1 VTYAVTVPGVRA
13 RGAQSA
19 EATIDMAYDLSGPEA
34 QSWAPARRPVPHV
47 PEVEKAIA
55 GGDFERGRELF
66 FGEQLKCSTCHRI
79 RGEGAIVGPDLSN
92 LAHRDAAAVLRDI
105 QEPSAAINPDYVA
118 YNVATRDGDDLT
130 GFVRAQSAETL
141 RIIGADGKER
151 LIEQKNVTSLKPS
164 AVSLMPTGL
173 LNELPDK
180 DVRSLL
186 TFLVSAPPKRE
197 EADAILRNDVVAER
211 RPLNV
216 VLVASKQD
224 HGPGQHDYPAWQTNW
239 AGKLP
244 EKTGFKVSTAW
255 EWPSS
260 AQWKQADAIVFYFWN
275 HDWSERRYAELDEF
289 QKRGGGLVL
298 LHAACIADK
307 DPEKLAERIGLAA
320 QPGRSGYLHTPFTLK
335 FANTNSSMGLKA
347 VELPMLD
354 EPYWPMIGDT
364 NRVQVLATGNIDSAD
379 RPLIWTYE
387 RGKGKVF
394 VSIPSHYTWTWQDPS
409 MEALFVRAI
418 RWVATGE
425 N

>member
-1 VTYAVTVPGVRA
+1 MPETE
-13 RGAQSA
+13 A
-19 EATIDMAYDLSGPEA
+19 EI
-34 QSWAPARRPVPHV
+34 V
-47 PEVEKAIA
+47 
-55 GGDFERGRELF
+55 GGDYERGRELF
-66 FGEQLKCSTCHRI
+66 FGEKLKCSTCHRI

-105 QEPSAAINPDYVA
+105 QDPSAAINPDYVA

-130 GFVRAQSAETL
+130 GFVRAQSSETL

-151 LIEQKNVTSLKPS
+151 LIDQKNITSLKPS
-164 AVSLMPTGL
+164 AVSLMPMGL

-186 TFLVSAPPKRE
+186 TFLVSAPSTRE
-197 EADAILRNDVVAER
+197 PNETVLRPDTRFAVDH
-211 RPLNV
+211 PLKI

-239 AGKLP
+239 MKKFSNRPGVEL
-244 EKTGFKVSTAW
+244 SSAW
-255 EWPSS
+255 EWP
-260 AQWKQADAIVFYFWN
+260 AAEQWKSADVIVFYFWN
-275 HDWSERRYAELDEF
+275 HDWSESRYAELDTF

-320 QPGRSGYLHTPFTLK
+320 QPGRTGYLHTPFTLK
-335 FANTNSSMGLKA
+335 IANTNHPIALKP

-364 NRVQVLATGNIDSAD
+364 NRVQILATGNVDGAD
-379 RPLIWTYE
+379 QPLIWSYE

-394 VSIPSHYTWTWQDPS
+394 VSIPAHYTWTWQDPVF
-409 MEALFVRAI
+409 EALTWRAI
-418 RWVATGE
+418 EWVASSSK
-425 N
+425 